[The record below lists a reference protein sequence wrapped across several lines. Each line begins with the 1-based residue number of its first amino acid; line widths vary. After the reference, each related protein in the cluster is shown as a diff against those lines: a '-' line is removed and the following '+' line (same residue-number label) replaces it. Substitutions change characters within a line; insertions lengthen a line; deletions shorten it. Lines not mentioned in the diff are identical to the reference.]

1 MFKILTKKNFWV
13 VLITAGLLFSLI
25 KYSSGSRPEITGV
38 EKVLRDALAPL
49 QSGIYGFREQI
60 QGIGINFADK
70 KVLDQTI
77 QNLKADN
84 DRLKTENQ
92 KLREYQAEVDR
103 LRTILNFQQNWQD
116 QYNLESARVIARS
129 PGNWYETIIIDK
141 GTRDGIS
148 PDMPVINPD
157 GLVGKVGSCSK
168 SSSQI
173 WLITDRDMAVGA
185 ILQETRETTGIVEGM
200 GESNVLRMINI
211 PYYADV
217 EKGERVISSGLSQ
230 TYPKGI
236 TIGTIFKVTREP
248 SGLVQSAT
256 ITPAV
261 DFDKLEEVLVIKNY
275 HPLPD
280 QEQNTKE

>member
-1 MFKILTKKNFWV
+1 
-13 VLITAGLLFSLI
+13 
-25 KYSSGSRPEITGV
+25 
-38 EKVLRDALAPL
+38 
-49 QSGIYGFREQI
+49 
-60 QGIGINFADK
+60 
-70 KVLDQTI
+70 
-77 QNLKADN
+77 
-84 DRLKTENQ
+84 
-92 KLREYQAEVDR
+92 
-103 LRTILNFQQNWQD
+103 
-116 QYNLESARVIARS
+116 
-129 PGNWYETIIIDK
+129 
-141 GTRDGIS
+141 
-148 PDMPVINPD
+148 
-157 GLVGKVGSCSK
+157 
-168 SSSQI
+168 
-173 WLITDRDMAVGA
+173 MAVGA